1 MVLID
6 AVNAI
11 RHGQEL
17 QDPAKWKRGQNLTN
31 AVGGLIAALIG
42 MIKWKFPNFELPAGM
57 EEHLIEIV
65 IGILVAT
72 NLYITTASS
81 KKIGIG
87 KKDAKT
93 EEAVNVQ

>member
-1 MVLID
+1 MVLVD

-31 AVGGLIAALIG
+31 AVGGLIAALVGIL
-42 MIKWKFPNFELPAGM
+42 KWKFPDFELPSGM
-57 EEHLIEIV
+57 EEHFIEIV
-65 IGILVAT
+65 IGILVAA

-81 KKIGIG
+81 KKIGVG
-87 KKDAKT
+87 KKDAKK